1 MWKVMLWLLL
11 TLEMY
16 VPEDVLISV
25 KSTHSVDE
33 HFMSVTDILP
43 WLNLLLWSLSAQSF
57 PFLSQ
62 KKELMKLTLLII
74 SVWD

>member
-25 KSTHSVDE
+25 KITHSVDE

-43 WLNLLLWSLSAQSF
+43 WFNLLLWSLSAQSF

-62 KKELMKLTLLII
+62 KIKLTLLII
-74 SVWD
+74 SVRD